1 MVKNYLSY
9 LFSIFIITLMTSCE
23 PSKKEIKTYF
33 GGKIINPKTD
43 FVLLY
48 AFDEVIDTF
57 KIDANGKFIGK
68 LNNANEGLYYF
79 QHGNENQHIYL
90 EPEDSLLLRLN
101 TWNFDE
107 SLVFAGKGA
116 ERNNILIDCFLEA
129 ENQNRLFY
137 RYNIL
142 NHNDFKFKVD
152 SLLVIR
158 HNTYEDYVLNH
169 PNETDGFNEVL
180 KISLTYPLYSKL
192 ETYPIIYAKQ
202 SETHE
207 FPEVSESYYQYRNDI
222 KMNKDSLMYFP
233 PYSTYIRNYIYNET
247 YALGHPPMKKTYT
260 SNFTVDL
267 LENIDKN
274 ISSEKTKNAFL
285 RQTVISHFY
294 NKSSSDINRRPFET
308 FLKLSSN
315 KNDILKVNRL
325 VQDATALKKNE
336 KLPNFE
342 LANYNG
348 AVYNIHDIIKHKNSF
363 LFFWSKEYI
372 SESYLV
378 SRMNYLATNYP
389 NINFIQINIDA
400 GSNERIKKLDIKSQ
414 YYLTKDSNAHS
425 FLTSKMPRSVLIDKK
440 GSIINGYASISSYNV
455 KPFLN
460 QLNDK

>member
-1 MVKNYLSY
+1 MVKNYLNY
-9 LFSIFIITLMTSCE
+9 FYCLLIIVLASSCD
-23 PSKKEIKTYF
+23 SKNEEIKTYF

-43 FVLLY
+43 YVLLY

-129 ENQNRLFY
+129 ESQNRLFY
-137 RYNIL
+137 RYNSL
-142 NHNDFKFKVD
+142 NPNDFKFKVD
-152 SLLVIR
+152 SLLAMKFK
-158 HNTYEDYVLNH
+158 TYDDYVLNH
-169 PNETDGFNEVL
+169 PKETEGFNEIL
-180 KISLTYPLYSKL
+180 KVSLTFPLYSRL
-192 ETYPIIYAKQ
+192 ETYPIIYAKE
-202 SETHE
+202 SGTHE
-207 FPEVSESYYQYRNDI
+207 FPKLSDTYYKYREDI

-233 PYSTYIRNYIYNET
+233 PYSRYIRNYLYNET

-260 SNFTVDL
+260 SDFTSDL
-267 LENIDKN
+267 LENINKN
-274 ISSEKTKNAFL
+274 INSETTKNAFL
-285 RQTVISHFY
+285 RQTVVSHFY
-294 NKSSSDINRRPFET
+294 NKSTSDINKKPFET

-315 KNDILKVNRL
+315 EDDILQVNKL
-325 VQDATALKKNE
+325 VSDATALKNNN

-342 LANYNG
+342 LSNYNG
-348 AVYNIHDIIKHKNSF
+348 AVNNINDIIRGKNAF
-363 LFFWSKEYI
+363 LFFWSKDYV

-378 SRMNYLATNYP
+378 SRMNYLANTYP
-389 NINFIQINIDA
+389 NITFVQVNID
-400 GSNERIKKLDIKSQ
+400 GDSDERIEKLDIKSQ
-414 YYLTKDSNAHS
+414 YYLTKDSKAHV
-425 FLTSKMPRSVLIDKK
+425 FLTSKMPRSILVNNK
-440 GSIINGYASISSYNV
+440 GTIINGYASISSYNV